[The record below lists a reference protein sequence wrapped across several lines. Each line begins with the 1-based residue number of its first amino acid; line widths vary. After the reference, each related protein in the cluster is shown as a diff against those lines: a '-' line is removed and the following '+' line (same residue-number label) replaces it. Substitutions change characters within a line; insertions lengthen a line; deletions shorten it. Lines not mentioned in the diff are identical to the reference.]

1 MRTRRRLAKWSA
13 LIGTGGS
20 LLQITACLGSDP
32 QLAIGSTVLNTVIAN
47 VVSTLYNLVLAGV
60 AGAA

>member
-1 MRTRRRLAKWSA
+1 MRIRRLTKWSA

-32 QLAIGSTVLNTVIAN
+32 ELAIGITVLNTLIAN
-47 VVSTLYNLVLAGV
+47 VVSTLYNLALAGV
-60 AGAA
+60 SGVA

>member
-1 MRTRRRLAKWSA
+1 MRIRRLAKWSA

-32 QLAIGSTVLNTVIAN
+32 QLTIGISVLNTLIAN
-47 VVSTLYNLVLAGV
+47 FVTTLYNLVLSGV
-60 AGAA
+60 AASV